1 LKPAE
6 LRSIRRRLGLTQQ
19 QMAAKLGLS
28 RTSYGAYEN
37 GRRTVRIVVAL
48 AARWLEE
55 HPDRRR

>member
-6 LRSIRRRLGLTQQ
+6 LRSIRRRLGLTQR

-37 GRRTVRIVVAL
+37 GRRKVRIVIEL
-48 AARWLEE
+48 AVRWLEE
-55 HPDRRR
+55 HPDWRR